1 MFVDAIRWLATH
13 LERPYLHLATR
24 QHSQRQILGA
34 QCETDGTVCCPRAEA
49 AESTGFQCQREV
61 RGSIASIGE
70 VRSHQK
76 ARSAYEYL
84 SLVQDQPRMHIYLS
98 DSIWP
103 VRSHSRPCQC
113 KGLPASAAQDMHRD
127 TGIDS
132 TPRRRGSSGASGRER
147 APSRHI
153 TLRFSGGPRSGSPAA
168 TGCCAACFTPA
179 ARCRNPAN

>member
-1 MFVDAIRWLATH
+1 MFVDAIRWFATH

-34 QCETDGTVCCPRAEA
+34 QCETDGSACCPRAEA

-84 SLVQDQPRMHIYLS
+84 SLVQDHPRTHIYLS

-113 KGLPASAAQDMHRD
+113 KELPASSAQDIHRD
-127 TGIDS
+127 TRIDP
-132 TPRRRGSSGASGRER
+132 TPRRRGSSGAADESVRHHDILTTKLSG
-147 APSRHI
+147 APLYGASA
-153 TLRFSGGPRSGSPAA
+153 GAP
-168 TGCCAACFTPA
+168 C
-179 ARCRNPAN
+179 